1 MNKILYLLATALSLS
16 ACGANNSKETTAPEA
31 QTAPVPAT
39 PARVLD
45 PKLDSIDKA
54 NNESVLASGDQ
65 VTRASVSLKERDS
78 SITLIANMRQDH
90 RFFGY
95 AKPDVASER
104 LILLS
109 IFTNDV
115 ENNPFGCQLGAY
127 YGTSNMENLQLK
139 YTATEGNFVKAIVTD
154 KDGKVTTLYF
164 EKKWIEL
171 M

>member
-16 ACGANNSKETTAPEA
+16 ACGANNSKETAVPEA
-31 QTAPVPAT
+31 QTATTPAT
-39 PARVLD
+39 PVRTLS
-45 PKLDSIDKA
+45 PQLDSIDKA
-54 NNESVLASGDQ
+54 NNESVMASGDQ
-65 VTRASVSLKERDS
+65 VTRAFVSLKERDS
-78 SITLIANMRQDH
+78 TITLVPNMRQDH

-95 AKPDVASER
+95 AKPDVTSER

-127 YGTSNMENLQLK
+127 YGTSNLENIQLK
-139 YTATEGNFVKAIVTD
+139 YTATEGNFVKAVAVD
-154 KDGKVTTLYF
+154 KGGKATTLYF

>member
-1 MNKILYLLATALSLS
+1 MKKALYLLATALSLS
-16 ACGANNSKETTAPEA
+16 ACGANNTKETAPEA
-31 QTAPVPAT
+31 QTAPAVAT
-39 PARVLD
+39 PVRTLS
-45 PKLDSIDKA
+45 PQLDSIDKA
-54 NNESVLASGDQ
+54 NNESVRASGDQ

-78 SITLIANMRQDH
+78 SIILIANMRQDH

-95 AKPDVASER
+95 AKPDVTSER

-127 YGTSNMENLQLK
+127 YGTSDMENLQLK
-139 YTATEGNFVKAIVTD
+139 YTATEGNFVKAVAVD
-154 KDGKVTTLYF
+154 KGGKATTLFF

-171 M
+171 L